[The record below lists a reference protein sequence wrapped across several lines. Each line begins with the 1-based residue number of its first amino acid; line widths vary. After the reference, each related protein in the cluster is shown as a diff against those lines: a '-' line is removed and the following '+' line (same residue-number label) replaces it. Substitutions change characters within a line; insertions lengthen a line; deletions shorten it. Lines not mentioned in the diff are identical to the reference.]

1 MGFQLGPGFLRKPPR
16 GWLPARVHAVDFKI
30 YDRRGEGGGGNDG
43 SLIDVWIMDVQW
55 RVQPEG
61 DAAYEFREE
70 RRAPMWVKR
79 GGVATGKRSFSLRV
93 RPQHGLQTEVPI
105 PCYVNP
111 DRVDDI
117 WVDWDA
123 AYELHEP
130 VWERIARVER
140 EVNRQRGGLDALV
153 DRVTNP
159 FAGKVRPEDAAY
171 VEQERAEDRA
181 QEAAVQ
187 AQMDAV
193 LNTPVQV
200 DLRRRMEE
208 ETRIGQTGREVTAT
222 VVGIADT
229 GRMLGDSQIPIFDLA
244 LDLDEDGGSRRVVYE
259 HAAGAR
265 HAKRYKPGKQVRV
278 RIDPD
283 NPERVALMA

>member
-16 GWLPARVHAVDFKI
+16 GWRLGHAQAVDFKI
-30 YDRRGEGGGGNDG
+30 YDRRGESGGNDA
-43 SLIDVWIMDVQW
+43 SLVDVWIMDVQW
-55 RVQPEG
+55 RVQPEAG
-61 DAAYEFREE
+61 AAYEFREE

-79 GGVATGKRSFSLRV
+79 GGLAAGKRSFSLRL
-93 RPQHGLQTEVPI
+93 RPQHGLQSEVAI

-111 DRVDDI
+111 DRADDI

-140 EVNRQRGGLDALV
+140 EVNRQRGGIDALV

-159 FAGKVRPEDAAY
+159 FAGKARAEDAEH
-171 VEQERAEDRA
+171 VERLRAEDREQA
-181 QEAAVQ
+181 GAVQ

-193 LNTPVQV
+193 QNTPEQV

-208 ETRIGQTGREVTAT
+208 ETRIGATGRETTAT
-222 VVGIADT
+222 VVGITDS
-229 GRMLGDSQIPIFDLA
+229 GRMLGGTIPIYDLT
-244 LDLDEDGGSRRVVYE
+244 LDVDDDGGTRRVVYE
-259 HAAGAR
+259 HD
-265 HAKRYKPGKQVRV
+265 RV
-278 RIDPD
+278 RGTRSAISRASGSPSASI
-283 NPERVALMA
+283 PRTPSGSR